1 MNEMERAAVENLHV
15 IDFHAHIYPQK
26 IAAKASQNVGHFY
39 GISIAHDGTV
49 ESLLE
54 SGKSAGITHFMV
66 QSVATRADQVSGINC
81 FIASVCKADPEHFVG
96 YGTLHPAL
104 EKPDEAICQI
114 EALGLKGVK
123 LHPDFQEFKIDDPV
137 MYPIYEMLEGR
148 LPILFHTGDYR
159 YEYSHPRRLAK
170 VLKRFPKLQ
179 TVAAHF
185 GGWSVWK
192 DGEQYL
198 ADTACMI
205 DTSSTLP
212 FIDNKEAERLIHV
225 FGAERVL
232 FGTDF
237 PMWDHVK
244 EWERF
249 FALDLSETERK
260 QICHDN
266 ACRLLEVS
274 W

>member
-1 MNEMERAAVENLHV
+1 MVEQERAMVENLHV
-15 IDFHAHIYPQK
+15 IDFHAHIYPEK
-26 IAAKASQNVGHFY
+26 IAAKASENVGHFY
-39 GISIAHDGTV
+39 GIPIAHDGTA
-49 ESLLE
+49 ESLME

-66 QSVATRADQVSGINC
+66 QSVATRADQVPGINR
-81 FIASVCKADPEHFVG
+81 FIASVCASAPAHFVG

-104 EKPDEAICQI
+104 EKPEEDIRQI

-123 LHPDFQEFKIDDPV
+123 LHPDFQEFFIDDPA

-148 LPILFHTGDYR
+148 FPILFHVGDYR
-159 YEYSHPRRLAK
+159 YEYSHPRRLAN
-170 VLKRFPKLQ
+170 VLKRFPRLQ
-179 TVAAHF
+179 AVAAHF

-192 DGEQYL
+192 DGERYL
-198 ADTACMI
+198 AETTCMI
-205 DTSSTLP
+205 DTSSTLS
-212 FIDNKEAERLIHV
+212 FIDRKEAERLIHV
-225 FGAERVL
+225 FGPDRVL

-249 FALDLSETERK
+249 SALELSEVERK
-260 QICHDN
+260 KICHDN
-266 ACRLLEVS
+266 ACRLLGVS